1 MKGLIFYLVLFLSGF
16 SQNAADITRQTE
28 QKLRS
33 LASFQAEF
41 KQVYYSSSVSTPLT
55 EYGTVFY
62 KQPGLMKW
70 AYTEPEEKIVLLM
83 ENKIQYYFPEDNQL
97 LIQDTTGEEQG
108 NNIMSLLSGK
118 THILQDYDAESS
130 EENAPGNKSYHI
142 KLIPKYDNIE
152 NFILLD
158 IDKKTLFII
167 KATFFD
173 WAGNEQEF
181 TFSRIQINRDLPEK
195 TFNINVPEDVEIIK

>member
-1 MKGLIFYLVLFLSGF
+1 MKGIIFYLILFLSGF

-55 EYGTVFY
+55 EYGAVYY

-70 AYTEPEEKIVLLM
+70 AYTEPEEKIVLLT

-97 LIQDTTGEEQG
+97 LIQDTTEEEQG
-108 NNIMSLLSGK
+108 DNIMSLLTGK
-118 THILQDYDAESS
+118 THILQDYDAETS
-130 EENAPGNKSYHI
+130 EENAAGNKSYHI
-142 KLIPKYDNIE
+142 KLIPKYDDIE

-158 IDKKTLFII
+158 IDKESLFII

-173 WAGNEQEF
+173 WAGNKQEF
-181 TFSRIQINRDLPEK
+181 IFSRIQINKDLPEK
-195 TFNINVPEDVEIIK
+195 TFNLVVPEDVEIIK